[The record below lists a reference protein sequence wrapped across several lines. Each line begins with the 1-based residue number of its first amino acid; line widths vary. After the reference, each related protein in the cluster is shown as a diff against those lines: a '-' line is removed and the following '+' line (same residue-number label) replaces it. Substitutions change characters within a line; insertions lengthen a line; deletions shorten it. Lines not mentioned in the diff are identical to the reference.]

1 MLEHEG
7 FAETASI
14 FPSFLSSEEVS
25 QLISDHFGIQDLI
38 IEDNLMI
45 MPTILQ
51 KCVTKTKPRL
61 VQLAEELD
69 EAGPAKTDKK
79 KKGKASSSLP
89 MTQNELMKHLE
100 DQKVL
105 EYIVDEDQRN
115 AFFKHLLPLVS
126 KEFEKVQEE
135 LQKRKQNASTD
146 IVADL
151 NTKIEHLG
159 LAVLLAN
166 STISQLFEKNKDYDT
181 SAAEAMHWDITRAL
195 VERILLLNLKRFKL
209 HIDPSLMA
217 AKSADESSPS
227 SRSRPGRV
235 RQADQSAVRRRSQV

>member
-1 MLEHEG
+1 
-7 FAETASI
+7 
-14 FPSFLSSEEVS
+14 
-25 QLISDHFGIQDLI
+25 
-38 IEDNLMI
+38 MI
-45 MPTILQ
+45 MPTILE

-61 VQLAEELD
+61 VQLAEEID

-79 KKGKASSSLP
+79 KKGKGGTALP
-89 MTQNELMKHLE
+89 MTQAELMKYLE

-115 AFFKHLLPLVS
+115 AFFKHLMPLVA

-159 LAVLLAN
+159 LAILLAN
-166 STISQLFEKNKDYDT
+166 STIKQLYEKNNDFDT
-181 SAAEAMHWDITRAL
+181 TAAESMHWDVTRAL
-195 VERILLLNLKRFKL
+195 VERVLLLNLKRFKL

-217 AKSADESSPS
+217 TKSADESSC
-227 SRSRPGRV
+227 G
-235 RQADQSAVRRRSQV
+235 